1 MLYICVVIS
10 CFLYGFFFFFKQ
22 KTAYEMLRSLVGS
35 EMCIRDRTGEEL
47 GQTASSLGS
56 TLDQQQGQY
65 ADLVQMH
72 EGLLADKQQLASR
85 CDGLEGQVREALAE
99 TRRLGSTETSLRT
112 QLARTEKELEAAR
125 LATSQVESD
134 LRAMEARHRQMD
146 EAKWDLEDKVRDLEG
161 NLLAGKDNAERVHR
175 ELERVQ
181 DGKTGVEG
189 RLREAEERI
198 QGLMGEA
205 REAAREGEAKLSAQR
220 RELEGFAASQRGEL
234 EEQQHQMRVELEEEL
249 GKVQRELRESRLR
262 EEQSQLDMAAVQE
275 EVKSYKGTAAGQ
287 AFSSKIHQVLSRKH
301 KQTGEELGQTASSLG
316 SSVEAQQQQYE
327 HLSQKHET
335 VLQERQQ
342 LQVALSKSEGARKS
356 MENRHDQ
363 EMGQL
368 REILNGLLRCSS
380 VLGKE
385 P

>member
-35 EMCIRDRTGEEL
+35 EMCIRDR
-47 GQTASSLGS
+47 
-56 TLDQQQGQY
+56 
-65 ADLVQMH
+65 
-72 EGLLADKQQLASR
+72 
-85 CDGLEGQVREALAE
+85 
-99 TRRLGSTETSLRT
+99 
-112 QLARTEKELEAAR
+112 
-125 LATSQVESD
+125 
-134 LRAMEARHRQMD
+134 
-146 EAKWDLEDKVRDLEG
+146 
-161 NLLAGKDNAERVHR
+161 
-175 ELERVQ
+175 
-181 DGKTGVEG
+181 
-189 RLREAEERI
+189 
-198 QGLMGEA
+198 
-205 REAAREGEAKLSAQR
+205 
-220 RELEGFAASQRGEL
+220 
-234 EEQQHQMRVELEEEL
+234 
-249 GKVQRELRESRLR
+249 
-262 EEQSQLDMAAVQE
+262 
-275 EVKSYKGTAAGQ
+275 
-287 AFSSKIHQVLSRKH
+287 
-301 KQTGEELGQTASSLG
+301 TGEELGQTASSLG